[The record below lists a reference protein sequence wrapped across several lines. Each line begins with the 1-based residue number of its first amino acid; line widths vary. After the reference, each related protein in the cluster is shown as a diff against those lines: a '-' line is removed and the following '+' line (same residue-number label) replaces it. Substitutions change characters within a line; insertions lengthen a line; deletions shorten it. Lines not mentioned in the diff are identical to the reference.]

1 MDGAMSAQSS
11 AIPERH
17 AATRDGRQPADP
29 IASLWD
35 AHFREP
41 AAAVQRARAAL
52 DDPRT
57 DERTRAWA
65 DLTLGWHQLYFTADP
80 ATAAD
85 TMPLARER
93 FERLGE
99 RRGELLAR
107 IGSARLALI
116 RQNPAEARRTGS
128 GRSTRSA
135 RPTTTRTGST
145 RRSATCTS
153 RWRRC
158 VRSTCRRTSPPRCR
172 TSPRRS

>member
-116 RQNPAEARRTGS
+116 RQNPAEART
-128 GRSTRSA
+128 A
-135 RPTTTRTGST
+135 LLEIYDEAV
-145 RRSATCTS
+145 ATL
-153 RWRRC
+153 
-158 VRSTCRRTSPPRCR
+158 PPQDRFWAINALGATYYYEDR
-172 TSPRRS
+172 IDETIRYMHLA